1 MLTLIWNSVYDMRT
15 SCTVLSPDNACP
27 MKEPFLSGLRCA
39 SGWFP
44 CVEHLAKSCAF
55 IVGAQ
60 LFCFYRPRS
69 ISLIISLINIFIC
82 ASIILVGLTTQH
94 ELTLARLSFLSQC
107 FIASQGI
114 SSRASV
120 CLCMMV
126 ARIKKYIRM
135 KMIMNTA
142 KSQWKQ
148 KSQAP
153 SLRGGLAFVVFQ
165 TVTRQR
171 NHLMNDC
178 SIAPTIETKWLNCR
192 KRRIAKCCQTVP
204 QLSFAALSSRHTTK
218 KEVFIV

>member
-1 MLTLIWNSVYDMRT
+1 MLSL
-15 SCTVLSPDNACP
+15 DNACP
-27 MKEPFLSGLRCA
+27 MREPFFIGLRCA

-60 LFCFYRPRS
+60 LFCFHRPPS
-69 ISLIISLINIFIC
+69 IFLIISLINIFIC
-82 ASIILVGLTTQH
+82 ASIILVGLTTRH
-94 ELTLARLSFLSQC
+94 ELTLARLSFLSQSQC

-120 CLCMMV
+120 CLCMMM
-126 ARIKKYIRM
+126 ARIKKHIRM
-135 KMIMNTA
+135 KMIMNTT

-153 SLRGGLAFVVFQ
+153 FLLGGLALVVFQ

-204 QLSFAALSSRHTTK
+204 QLSFAALSSRHTQ

>member
-1 MLTLIWNSVYDMRT
+1 
-15 SCTVLSPDNACP
+15 
-27 MKEPFLSGLRCA
+27 
-39 SGWFP
+39 
-44 CVEHLAKSCAF
+44 
-55 IVGAQ
+55 
-60 LFCFYRPRS
+60 
-69 ISLIISLINIFIC
+69 
-82 ASIILVGLTTQH
+82 
-94 ELTLARLSFLSQC
+94 
-107 FIASQGI
+107 
-114 SSRASV
+114 
-120 CLCMMV
+120 
-126 ARIKKYIRM
+126 M

-204 QLSFAALSSRHTTK
+204 QLSFAAFSSRHTY

>member
-1 MLTLIWNSVYDMRT
+1 MTLSWNPVYDMRT

-27 MKEPFLSGLRCA
+27 MREPFFIGLRCA

-60 LFCFYRPRS
+60 LFCFHRPPS
-69 ISLIISLINIFIC
+69 IFLIISLINIFIC
-82 ASIILVGLTTQH
+82 ASIILVGLTTRH
-94 ELTLARLSFLSQC
+94 ELTLARLSFLSQSQC

-120 CLCMMV
+120 CLCMMM
-126 ARIKKYIRM
+126 ARIKKHIRM
-135 KMIMNTA
+135 KMNTT

-153 SLRGGLAFVVFQ
+153 FLLGGLALVVFQ

-204 QLSFAALSSRHTTK
+204 QLSFAALSSRHTQ

>member
-1 MLTLIWNSVYDMRT
+1 MRT
-15 SCTVLSPDNACP
+15 SCTVLSLDNACP
-27 MKEPFLSGLRCA
+27 MREPFFIGLRCA

-60 LFCFYRPRS
+60 LFCFHRPPS
-69 ISLIISLINIFIC
+69 IFLIISLINIFIC
-82 ASIILVGLTTQH
+82 ASIILVGLTTRH
-94 ELTLARLSFLSQC
+94 ELTLARLSFLSQSQC

-120 CLCMMV
+120 CLCMMM
-126 ARIKKYIRM
+126 ARIKKHIRM
-135 KMIMNTA
+135 KMIMNTT

-153 SLRGGLAFVVFQ
+153 FLLGGLALVVFQ

-204 QLSFAALSSRHTTK
+204 QLSFAALSSRHTQ

>member
-1 MLTLIWNSVYDMRT
+1 LTSSWNHVYDMRT

-27 MKEPFLSGLRCA
+27 MREPFFIGLRCA

-60 LFCFYRPRS
+60 LFCFYRPLS
-69 ISLIISLINIFIC
+69 ILLIISLINIFIC
-82 ASIILVGLTTQH
+82 ASIILVGLTTRH
-94 ELTLARLSFLSQC
+94 ELTLARLSFLSQSQC

-126 ARIKKYIRM
+126 ARIKKHIRM
-135 KMIMNTA
+135 KMIMNTT

-153 SLRGGLAFVVFQ
+153 FLLGGLALFVFQ

-192 KRRIAKCCQTVP
+192 KRHIAKCCQTVP
-204 QLSFAALSSRHTTK
+204 QLSFAALSSRHTH